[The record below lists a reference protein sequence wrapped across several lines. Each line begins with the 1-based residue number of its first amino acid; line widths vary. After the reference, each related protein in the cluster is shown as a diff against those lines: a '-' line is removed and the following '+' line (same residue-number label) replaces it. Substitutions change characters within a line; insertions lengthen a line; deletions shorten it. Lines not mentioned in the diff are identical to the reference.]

1 MHTVSLIPRVYPAD
15 PSFTRAGR
23 TDKGVSA
30 MGNVI
35 ALNLR
40 TREAT
45 QKPIQYCSMLNALL
59 PEDIRIIGCE
69 EVSPDFNARYWC
81 KTRRYKYY
89 FAKGS
94 LNIPLLSKVV
104 K

>member
-1 MHTVSLIPRVYPAD
+1 MCYLGWNYDGMSCQAENDNSVEEYLFKIMHTVSLIPRSFPAD

-40 TREAT
+40 TEPSSE
-45 QKPIQYCSMLNALL
+45 KSPIQYCKMMNALL
-59 PEDIRIIGCE
+59 PDDIRIIGC
-69 EVSPDFNARYWC
+69 
-81 KTRRYKYY
+81 
-89 FAKGS
+89 
-94 LNIPLLSKVV
+94 
-104 K
+104 

>member
-1 MHTVSLIPRVYPAD
+1 MHTVSLIPRSFPPD

-35 ALNLR
+35 TLNLR
-40 TREAT
+40 SESSET
-45 QKPIQYCSMLNALL
+45 KGPIQYCKMMNALL
-59 PEDIRIIGCE
+59 PEDIRIIGCQ
-69 EVSPDFNARYWC
+69 EVTPDFNARYWC
-81 KTRRYKYY
+81 KERRYKYY

-94 LNIPLLSKVV
+94 LNIPLLR
-104 K
+104 